1 MNFASLFVVFSLPSL
16 DQISDYVRIP
26 YMFIFWSD
34 HRHTHDQLQMMH
46 LNDPPVL
53 FIP

>member
-1 MNFASLFVVFSLPSL
+1 MNFASLFVVFSLPRL
-16 DQISDYVRIP
+16 DQVSDYVRIP

-34 HRHTHDQLQMMH
+34 HRHTHQLQMMH